1 MMIASVY
8 HIIFIITFNY
18 NEMSFIGS
26 QEESYEEMISGKS
39 NIMCIIIFIRYMY
52 FLLNVH
58 SLYKGKNVLLETN
71 SI

>member
-39 NIMCIIIFIRYMY
+39 NVMCIIIFIRYIFFFY
-52 FLLNVH
+52 
-58 SLYKGKNVLLETN
+58 
-71 SI
+71 